1 MPHRTSNPVRGVLLL
16 KRKTIAAPQP
26 IHDSDSVHRS
36 LVVDNEISY
45 AAVICACGSGL
56 WVLKWV
62 FLYFFVCS
70 GNSECVIWAVTSM
83 IFIYYSANN

>member
-1 MPHRTSNPVRGVLLL
+1 MLLL
-16 KRKTIAAPQP
+16 KRKTISELQP

-62 FLYFFVCS
+62 FLYSVVYS
-70 GNSECVIWAVTSM
+70 GNSECVMWAVTSM
-83 IFIYYSANN
+83 IIVYYSVNN